1 MADYHEFDDFD
12 SILKSIDSAADGAA
26 NDVNL
31 DELLAQL
38 SVEFPADFGD
48 KAPSKP
54 AEDAP
59 ADAPKKA
66 KKARKEP
73 KKPRA
78 AKQQEEARSS
88 QQEEAPSPQQEPQ
101 DSPDLP
107 QKTGGF
113 LDTVSRHHKGI
124 NLALAIIALVL
135 VAGIVAVVLWQTNA
149 DPYQN
154 KIVSNVR
161 VAGVDVGGMTRQE
174 AAEAVSTA
182 VGSSYTSTDMTVV
195 LGKEEL
201 ILAASQTRPKLNI
214 AQAIELAYAYART
227 GSTTQ
232 RQQEYQAAQQAPVD
246 IPLGGSLELDSDYIR
261 STVSNFLSS
270 ISAQYVPSGYTLE
283 GARPGLDA
291 DSYDA
296 SVPCQNLV
304 LTVGTPGSDYDL
316 AGILTSIAEAYS
328 QRNFRDV
335 VPDQYLPQ
343 EPEALDIDA
352 IYNEVHVDAV
362 EAVGGSDSSEGTPGS
377 CGYTFSLEDARQQLS
392 NASYG
397 DVITIPMEYIV
408 PEKLDSNGI
417 FQYPLGSFTTPVSSN
432 EAYNQNMK
440 LLCQQLNGLV
450 LEAGQSFSFNTVL
463 KDRTEANGFQLAPT
477 HGDQCIE
484 EEVAGGSDQVAT
496 TLYVAA
502 MTSGMQL
509 TERHNASHVCPYT
522 TIGTELSV
530 SGWKNLQF
538 RNSLDGSV
546 MIRAKVTDSRVII
559 RFLSEKEVDFE
570 VKLEVNQL
578 STIQPKNV
586 TVRKNVADGY
596 QGQQVLTEG
605 IEGGQISI
613 NWVTYKKGTDTVIKK
628 TGEYVTLPAL
638 DHAVVELYA

>member
-12 SILKSIDSAADGAA
+12 GILKSIDPAADGAA

-59 ADAPKKA
+59 AEAPKKA

-73 KKPRA
+73 KTPRA

-214 AQAIELAYAYART
+214 AQASELAYAYAAAPYPISCPAFRLNMSPPATRWRVPAPAWMRT
-227 GSTTQ
+227 VMT
-232 RQQEYQAAQQAPVD
+232 P
-246 IPLGGSLELDSDYIR
+246 P
-261 STVSNFLSS
+261 F
-270 ISAQYVPSGYTLE
+270 P
-283 GARPGLDA
+283 ARTWYSP
-291 DSYDA
+291 
-296 SVPCQNLV
+296 SVP
-304 LTVGTPGSDYDL
+304 P
-316 AGILTSIAEAYS
+316 
-328 QRNFRDV
+328 
-335 VPDQYLPQ
+335 
-343 EPEALDIDA
+343 
-352 IYNEVHVDAV
+352 AV
-362 EAVGGSDSSEGTPGS
+362 TM
-377 CGYTFSLEDARQQLS
+377 
-392 NASYG
+392 
-397 DVITIPMEYIV
+397 IW
-408 PEKLDSNGI
+408 
-417 FQYPLGSFTTPVSSN
+417 PVS
-432 EAYNQNMK
+432 
-440 LLCQQLNGLV
+440 
-450 LEAGQSFSFNTVL
+450 
-463 KDRTEANGFQLAPT
+463 
-477 HGDQCIE
+477 
-484 EEVAGGSDQVAT
+484 
-496 TLYVAA
+496 
-502 MTSGMQL
+502 
-509 TERHNASHVCPYT
+509 
-522 TIGTELSV
+522 
-530 SGWKNLQF
+530 
-538 RNSLDGSV
+538 
-546 MIRAKVTDSRVII
+546 
-559 RFLSEKEVDFE
+559 
-570 VKLEVNQL
+570 
-578 STIQPKNV
+578 
-586 TVRKNVADGY
+586 
-596 QGQQVLTEG
+596 
-605 IEGGQISI
+605 
-613 NWVTYKKGTDTVIKK
+613 
-628 TGEYVTLPAL
+628 
-638 DHAVVELYA
+638 